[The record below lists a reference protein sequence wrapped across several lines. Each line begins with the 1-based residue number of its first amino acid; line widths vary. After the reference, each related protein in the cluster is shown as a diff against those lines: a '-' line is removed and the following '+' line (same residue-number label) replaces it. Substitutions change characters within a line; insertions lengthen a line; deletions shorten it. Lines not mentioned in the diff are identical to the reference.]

1 MTDSFGLAEMETDQ
15 NGSEGVVICRRDRWK
30 YSVDVNIFIMKSA
43 NPIKCYISFH
53 LSNLWILGLQA
64 E

>member
-1 MTDSFGLAEMETDQ
+1 MTDSFGLAVMEADQ
-15 NGSEGVVICRRDRWK
+15 NGSEGVGIFRTDCWK
-30 YSVDVNIFIMKSA
+30 DSVDVNIFIMKSA